1 MKIII
6 LRSLANA
13 CLRITIKTALQI
25 EAIIFFRHQK
35 ISVTWFSDDCMI
47 SDCFSDDE
55 GLQEIFYSEIS
66 NHFKKEVY
74 KMEKQELFEKAA
86 AAMDNYTKA
95 VEMGLQDFANYYDS
109 KMRVLCEEIKAKG
122 WGREFEDYAC
132 VI

>member
-13 CLRITIKTALQI
+13 CLRITSKSNFQI
-25 EAIIFFRHQK
+25 DAILFFRHQS

-47 SDCFSDDE
+47 NDFFSEDE
-55 GLQEIFYSEIS
+55 EQQEIFCNELS
-66 NHFKKEVY
+66 NFFRNEVNR
-74 KMEKQELFEKAA
+74 MEKQELFEKAA

-109 KMRVLCEEIKAKG
+109 KMRELCEEIKAKG
-122 WGREFEDYAC
+122 LSREFEDYAC

>member
-13 CLRITIKTALQI
+13 CLRITSKTTLQI
-25 EAIIFFRHQK
+25 EAIIFFRHQEF
-35 ISVTWFSDDCMI
+35 SVTWFSDDCMI
-47 SDCFSDDE
+47 NDFFSEDE
-55 GLQEIFYSEIS
+55 ELQEIFCNELS
-66 NHFKKEVY
+66 NFFRNEVNR
-74 KMEKQELFEKAA
+74 MEKQELFEKAV

-109 KMRVLCEEIKAKG
+109 KMRELCEKIKAKG

>member
-13 CLRITIKTALQI
+13 CLRITSKSNFQI
-25 EAIIFFRHQK
+25 DAILFFHHQEF
-35 ISVTWFSDDCMI
+35 SVTWFSDDCMI
-47 SDCFSDDE
+47 SDCFSEDE
-55 GLQEIFYSEIS
+55 VLQETFYKEITYY
-66 NHFKKEVY
+66 FVKEVC
-74 KMEKQELFEKAA
+74 KMKKQELFVKAVN
-86 AAMDNYTKA
+86 AMDNYKKA

-109 KMRVLCEEIKAKG
+109 KMRELCEEIKAKG